1 LKSPPVNISLFEI
14 TLLTTNNLI
23 RSSRLDIEHLVFENG
38 PKRVGPFSHAVKAG
52 EFIFVTGQMPTLPNN
67 PDVLVSNDVEEQT
80 HQVMKNLMDV
90 LKQSGSSLQRVT
102 FVRVYLVNFQDFD
115 KVNKIYKS
123 YFDEN
128 KLPARTCIG
137 VTGLAVGASV
147 EIDLIAKQ

>member
-14 TLLTTNNLI
+14 TLLTTNNLTG
-23 RSSRLDIEHLVFENG
+23 SSRLDIEHLVFEKG

-52 EFIFVTGQMPTLPNN
+52 DFIFVTGQMPTLPDN

-80 HQVMKNLMDV
+80 HQVMKNLMNV
-90 LKQSGSSLQRVT
+90 LKQSGSSLDRVT
-102 FVRVYLVNFQDFD
+102 FVRIYLVNFQDFD